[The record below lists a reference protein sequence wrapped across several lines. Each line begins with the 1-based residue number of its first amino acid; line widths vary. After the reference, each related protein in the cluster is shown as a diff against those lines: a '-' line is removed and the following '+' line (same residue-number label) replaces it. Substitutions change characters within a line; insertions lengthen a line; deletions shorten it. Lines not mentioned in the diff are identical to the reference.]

1 MVRATGT
8 PTRTSTRGRRPSAAL
23 RPHGEVYAAIALSGG
38 GAYASSYVS
47 YFETWIGLIIQYAC
61 AGAIIFGL
69 FWAGYRLIRPRNQTL
84 P

>member
-1 MVRATGT
+1 MVRAAGT

-47 YFETWIGLIIQYAC
+47 YFEIWIGLIIQYAWP
-61 AGAIIFGL
+61 ARLFLVFFGL
-69 FWAGYRLIRPRNQTL
+69 AIA
-84 P
+84 